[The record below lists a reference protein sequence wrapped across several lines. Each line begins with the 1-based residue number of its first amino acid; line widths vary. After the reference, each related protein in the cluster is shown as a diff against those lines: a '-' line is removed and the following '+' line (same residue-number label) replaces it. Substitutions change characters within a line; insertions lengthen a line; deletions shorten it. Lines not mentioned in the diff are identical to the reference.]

1 MAVRYCP
8 NCFKN
13 VVVIP
18 LTSKCSDCQRP
29 GTLPLDKKL
38 TIPEDKY
45 RHSRFKHSRQ
55 YLKGKNG

>member
-1 MAVRYCP
+1 MTVRYCP

-18 LTSKCSDCQRP
+18 LTSKCSGCQRA

-45 RHSRFKHSRQ
+45 RHTGFLHSRQ
-55 YLKGKNG
+55 YREEKNG